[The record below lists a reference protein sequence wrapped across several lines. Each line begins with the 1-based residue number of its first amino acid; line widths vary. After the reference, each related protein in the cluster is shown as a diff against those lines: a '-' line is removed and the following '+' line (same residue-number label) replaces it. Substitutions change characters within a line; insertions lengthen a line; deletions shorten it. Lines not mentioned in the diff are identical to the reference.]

1 MYDFIKNQWILG
13 KYTATNIVKCV
24 TKGYITQD
32 KANEI
37 MAMTQ
42 VIITTSST

>member
-13 KYTATNIVKCV
+13 KYTTVNIEKCV

-32 KANEI
+32 QANTI
-37 MAMTQ
+37 MSMNQ
-42 VIITTSST
+42 VSTK